1 MVLARSGAVG
11 LSTSWGCPSTCRA
24 LPAEAVVATMRDVHA
39 AMPWQS
45 FTGST
50 MHLDSHD
57 VARFRTV
64 VGGGTDG
71 WVDRD
76 GLGRDRHLVGVALQM
91 TMPGVPVVFAG
102 DEIGLTG
109 VDGEHARTPFP
120 WRRRDEWDEA
130 TLEAYRTWIAV
141 RREHVA
147 LRRGGLRWLGADGD
161 SMTYLREHPEQ
172 TVLVHLTRA
181 PTAPTSVPLAAL
193 GPDVRGFTAIAGAQ
207 PWVEGAHVVLPGD
220 GPAALAAVVG

>member
-1 MVLARSGAVG
+1 
-11 LSTSWGCPSTCRA
+11 
-24 LPAEAVVATMRDVHA
+24 
-39 AMPWQS
+39 
-45 FTGST
+45 

-71 WVDRD
+71 WVDHD

-120 WRRRDEWDEA
+120 WRRRDEWDDQ

-181 PTAPTSVPLAAL
+181 PTSPTRVPLGAL
-193 GPDVRGFTAIAGAQ
+193 GPDVRGVTSIVGEW
-207 PWVEGAHVVLPGD
+207 PVVEGDHLVLPGA
-220 GPAALAAVVG
+220 GPAALAVVVS